1 MECLRIDEII
11 SNPDLAKYLITFSS
25 GQTIFLEGDDSQD
38 LYVLVAGHVEIF
50 KGDMKIRDIAQE
62 GTVFG
67 EVSFFLGDKRTA
79 SVKAK
84 TKVEVIRIPKEEIML
99 FLEQCPTAAPDIIRH
114 LSFRLDE
121 TTQMLY
127 GLKEVSDQLPDA
139 VIVTDKAGRI
149 LVWNAAAERLYGR
162 DWQQMRYTNVN
173 EIYVNPD
180 EYEAFLEEVQSRY
193 STREKVFDIEHPRK
207 GMRCISTTFTVLY
220 DGHHNFQGVL
230 SLGRDVTATRKL
242 EKKYKRTFIWLIS
255 AFILISFLAVMMFLG
270 YPYYSKGHQA
280 IDMRQK
286 ELSNLLAK
294 DYFLLNS
301 WLSEHLDKE
310 NKIAIHQ
317 AMLKLFNIPHT
328 TAIPY
333 TGLVLLDRDRKVVDA
348 YSTIEDISADAMI
361 GSSYAAIE
369 FQGSEDSLHK
379 VLTVYR
385 TEEGHPMG
393 KKSTEIAFELY
404 KANEFMG
411 WLIFQMD
418 MNSLTD
424 IYGVDVKNLTKLKFD
439 KP

>member
-11 SNPDLAKYLITFSS
+11 TDPDLAKYLITFTP

-38 LYVLVAGHVEIF
+38 LYILVAGQVEIF
-50 KGDMKIRDIAQE
+50 KGNMKIREITQE

-67 EVSFFLGDKRTA
+67 EVSFFLGDRRTA

-84 TKVEVIRIPKEEIML
+84 TKVEVICIPKEEIML
-99 FLEQCPTAAPDIIRH
+99 FLDQCPTAAPDIIRH
-114 LSFRLDE
+114 LSIRLDE
-121 TTQMLY
+121 ATQMLY

-139 VIVTDKAGRI
+139 VIVTDKTGRI
-149 LVWNAAAERLYGR
+149 LVWNAAAEKLYGR
-162 DWQQMRYTNVN
+162 DWQQMRDTNVD
-173 EIYVNPD
+173 EIYVKPE
-180 EYEAFLEEVQSRY
+180 EYKQFIEAVQTQY
-193 STREKVFDIEHPRK
+193 SAKEKIFDIRHPRK
-207 GMRCISTTFTVLY
+207 GMRCIATSFTVLY

-255 AFILISFLAVMMFLG
+255 AFVLISFLAAMIFLG

-280 IDMRQK
+280 ADIRQK
-286 ELSNLLAK
+286 EISNILAK

-301 WLSEHLDKE
+301 WLSEHLGKE
-310 NKIAIHQ
+310 NQNAIRQ
-317 AMLKLFNIPHT
+317 AMQRLFNIPHT

-333 TGLVLLDRDRKVVDA
+333 TGLVLLDRDRKVVSA
-348 YSTIEDISADAMI
+348 YSKKEDISADTMI

-385 TEEGHPMG
+385 TKEGHPMG
-393 KKSTEIAFELY
+393 KKGTEIAFELY
-404 KANEFMG
+404 KDNTFVG
-411 WLIFQMD
+411 WLVFQMD
-418 MNSLTD
+418 MESLTD
-424 IYGVDVKNLTKLKFD
+424 TYGIDIKNLKNLQFD

>member
-11 SNPDLAKYLITFSS
+11 SNPDLAKYLITFRS
-25 GQTIFLEGDDSQD
+25 GETIFLEGDDSQD
-38 LYVLVAGHVEIF
+38 LYILVTGQVEIF
-50 KGDMKIRDIAQE
+50 KGDMKIRDITQE

-84 TKVEVIRIPKEEIML
+84 TKVEVICIPKEEVMR

-114 LSFRLDE
+114 LSLRLDE
-121 TTQMLY
+121 ATQMLY

-149 LVWNAAAERLYGR
+149 LVWNSAAERLYGR
-162 DWQQMRYTNVN
+162 DWPQMRDTKVE
-173 EIYVNPD
+173 EIYAKPD
-180 EYEAFLEEVQSRY
+180 EYKKFLEAVQTQY
-193 STREKVFDIEHPRK
+193 SAKEKVFDIRHPQK
-207 GMRCISTTFTVLY
+207 GTRCISTSFTVLY

-230 SLGRDVTATRKL
+230 SLGRDVTATKKL

-255 AFILISFLAVMMFLG
+255 AFVLISFLAAMIFLG
-270 YPYYSKGHQA
+270 YPYYSKGHRA
-280 IDMRQK
+280 VDLRQE
-286 ELSNLLAK
+286 ELSSLLAK

-301 WLSEHLDKE
+301 WLPEHLGKE
-310 NKIAIHQ
+310 NQNAMRQ
-317 AMLKLFNIPHT
+317 AMQKLFDIPHT
-328 TAIPY
+328 TLIPY
-333 TGLVLLDRDRKVVDA
+333 TGLVLLDRDRKVVGA
-348 YSTIEDISADAMI
+348 YSTKDDISADAMI
-361 GSSYAAIE
+361 GSSYGAIE
-369 FQGSEDSLHK
+369 FQGSEDSLHR

-393 KKSTEIAFELY
+393 KKGSEIAFELY
-404 KANEFMG
+404 KSNEFMG

-418 MNSLTD
+418 MNLLTD
-424 IYGVDVKNLTKLKFD
+424 IYGVDVKNLTKLQFD

>member
-11 SNPDLAKYLITFSS
+11 SNPDLAKYLITFTS

-38 LYVLVAGHVEIF
+38 LYILVAGQVEIF
-50 KGDMKIRDIAQE
+50 KGDMKIRDITEE

-84 TKVEVIRIPKEEIML
+84 TKVEVICIPKEEIML
-99 FLEQCPTAAPDIIRH
+99 FLEECPTAAPEIIRH
-114 LSFRLDE
+114 LSLRLDE
-121 TTQMLY
+121 ATQMLY

-162 DWQQMRYTNVN
+162 DWQQMRDINVD
-173 EIYVNPD
+173 EIYVKPD
-180 EYEAFLEEVQSRY
+180 EYKNFLKEVQTRY
-193 STREKVFDIEHPRK
+193 SAREKVFDIKHPQK
-207 GMRCISTTFTVLY
+207 GIRCISTSFTVLH

-230 SLGRDVTATRKL
+230 SLGRDVTATKKL
-242 EKKYKRTFIWLIS
+242 EIKYKRAFFWLIS
-255 AFILISFLAVMMFLG
+255 AFVLISLLTATIFLG

-280 IDMRQK
+280 TDLRQK

-301 WLSEHLDKE
+301 WLADPLGSHNTEALGQ
-310 NKIAIHQ
+310 IMQ
-317 AMLKLFNIPHT
+317 QFFNIQQT

-333 TGLVLLDRDRKVVDA
+333 TGLVLLDKDKKVVNA
-348 YSTIEDISADAMI
+348 YSTKSDISAGDII

-385 TEEGHPMG
+385 TEKDHPMG
-393 KKSTEIAFELY
+393 KKSTEIAFELF
-404 KANEFMG
+404 KDKIFIG

-418 MNSLTD
+418 MDSLAN
-424 IYGVDVKNLTKLKFD
+424 IYGIEVNNLKKLQFD

>member
-11 SNPDLAKYLITFSS
+11 SNPDLAKYLITFTS

-38 LYVLVAGHVEIF
+38 LYILVAGQVEIF
-50 KGDMKIRDIAQE
+50 KGDMKIRDITQE

-84 TKVEVIRIPKEEIML
+84 TKVEVICIPKEEVMR

-114 LSFRLDE
+114 LSLRLDE
-121 TTQMLY
+121 ATQMLY

-149 LVWNAAAERLYGR
+149 LVWNSAAERLYGR
-162 DWQQMRYTNVN
+162 DWPQMRDTKVE
-173 EIYVNPD
+173 EIYVKPD
-180 EYEAFLEEVQSRY
+180 EYKNFLEAVQTQY
-193 STREKVFDIEHPRK
+193 SAKEKVFDIRHPQK
-207 GMRCISTTFTVLY
+207 GTRCISTSFTVLY

-230 SLGRDVTATRKL
+230 SLGRDVTATKKL

-255 AFILISFLAVMMFLG
+255 AFVLISFLAAMIFLG

-280 IDMRQK
+280 ADLRQE
-286 ELSNLLAK
+286 ELSSLLAK

-301 WLSEHLDKE
+301 WLSEHLGKE
-310 NKIAIHQ
+310 NPNAMRQ
-317 AMLKLFNIPHT
+317 AMQKLFNIPHT
-328 TAIPY
+328 TVIPY
-333 TGLVLLDRDRKVVDA
+333 TGLVLLDRDRKVVSA
-348 YSTIEDISADAMI
+348 YSTKDDISADAMI
-361 GSSYAAIE
+361 GSSYGAIE
-369 FQGSEDSLHK
+369 FQGSEDSLHR

-393 KKSTEIAFELY
+393 KKGSEIAFELY
-404 KANEFMG
+404 KSNEFMG

-418 MNSLTD
+418 MNSLKN
-424 IYGVDVKNLTKLKFD
+424 IYGVDVKNLTKLQFD